1 MLPKYRGA
9 VYTHPTNLTLVALEI
24 IWVFL
29 KGLRK
34 ESCRAVWC
42 TRETACGASAP
53 SSSARAAQR
62 LRTSHRGRLYCLLP
76 TPAVCSV
83 LFSVNP
89 ATLFY
94 KFSKYSTPHLSL
106 WPPQRDPS
114 KGMWVGRKKGVN
126 SSTLISFCPYH
137 NDMWVLWDYTDRMIL
152 FCALPTLEEVLGTPS
167 PTALSWMKWEGVR
180 EVQGPV

>member
-1 MLPKYRGA
+1 MCS
-9 VYTHPTNLTLVALEI
+9 TQ
-24 IWVFL
+24 
-29 KGLRK
+29 
-34 ESCRAVWC
+34 
-42 TRETACGASAP
+42 ETASGASAP
-53 SSSARAAQR
+53 
-62 LRTSHRGRLYCLLP
+62 SHRGRLYCLLP

-89 ATLFY
+89 TTLFY
-94 KFSKYSTPHLSL
+94 KFPKYSTPHSSL

-114 KGMWVGRKKGVN
+114 KSMWVGRKKDVN

-152 FCALPTLEEVLGTPS
+152 FCALPTLEEEALGTPS

-180 EVQGPV
+180 EVQGSVYAGMLRYQLGRLVLQVTDKWLGTIPFIPISPRTLSLGRS